1 MSVLSE
7 IDDVVIDYVAMT
19 YSYEIN
25 REIVDEMFHSDHKPD
40 RCFVEEYIDAQTNT
54 WLLRVIAAAYSS

>member
-7 IDDVVIDYVAMT
+7 IDDVVIDYVAST

-25 REIVDEMFHSDHKPD
+25 QEILDGMFHSDHTPD
-40 RCFVEEYIDAQTNT
+40 RCFVEQYIDMQTNT
-54 WLLRVIAAAYSS
+54 WLLRVIAGAYSS